1 MNKDIEKS
9 IKTLN
14 QGGIVI
20 FPTDTAYG
28 IGCRIDKTNSVR
40 KLFKTR
46 KRPESQPALV
56 LVDSIEMAQNYL
68 MPFDLKVRKLIE
80 KYWPGALTIV
90 YNCQIEK
97 VPSPVRGGGK
107 TLGVRMPD
115 HPLILRLIQEV
126 GVPIFGSS
134 ANFHGA

>member
-90 YNCQIEK
+90 YNCQIESTFPCK
-97 VPSPVRGGGK
+97 RWRKNSRSK
-107 TLGVRMPD
+107 D
-115 HPLILRLIQEV
+115 A
-126 GVPIFGSS
+126 GSS
-134 ANFHGA
+134 FNFEAN